1 MQYAD
6 IHLEKPPLKS
16 AITENAFFQ
25 FDDVEITNMLHQ
37 FGMLLDQL
45 YDLLHLTKEPNSDKE
60 PNIAVV
66 TPYSD
71 SHMGNA
77 TTEASILPQSMKHN
91 VRDSFKTSFY
101 NELQEQLA

>member
-6 IHLEKPPLKS
+6 IHLEKPPSKS

-25 FDDVEITNMLHQ
+25 FDDVEITNMMHQ

-45 YDLLHLTKEPNSDKE
+45 YDLQHLTKE

-71 SHMGNA
+71 SHMGNE
-77 TTEASILPQSMKHN
+77 TTEAFILPQSMKHN

-101 NELQEQLA
+101 KELQEQLA